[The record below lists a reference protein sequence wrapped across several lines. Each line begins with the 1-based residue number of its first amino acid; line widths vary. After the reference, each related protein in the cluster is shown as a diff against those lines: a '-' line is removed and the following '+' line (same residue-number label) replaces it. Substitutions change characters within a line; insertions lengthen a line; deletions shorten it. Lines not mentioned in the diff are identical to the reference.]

1 MQVSKEG
8 RARLVK
14 LMMRRN
20 TSVLS
25 AMNDREIQQIAQK
38 STILQVSHKSHSCL
52 LFDLFFRHKT
62 FVCFEGR
69 GISAERRAP
78 CRQVPSEGHVAAF

>member
-1 MQVSKEG
+1 VQVSKEG

-38 STILQVSHKSHSCL
+38 STILQASHKMRLPAFWLVFPGTKRSSVL
-52 LFDLFFRHKT
+52 W
-62 FVCFEGR
+62 GR
-69 GISAERRAP
+69 YTEMGAESRG
-78 CRQVPSEGHVAAF
+78 VLSSDHTAAS

>member
-52 LFDLFFRHKT
+52 LFDSFSATKRLS
-62 FVCFEGR
+62 VLR
-69 GISAERRAP
+69 G
-78 CRQVPSEGHVAAF
+78 GG